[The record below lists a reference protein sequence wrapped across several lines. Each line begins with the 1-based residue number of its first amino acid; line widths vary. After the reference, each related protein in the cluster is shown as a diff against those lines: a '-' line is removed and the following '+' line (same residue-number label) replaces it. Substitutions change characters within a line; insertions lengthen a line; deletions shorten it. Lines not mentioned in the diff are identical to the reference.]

1 MKKLS
6 EQQILKQVPSWD
18 LYAKI
23 SPVVFLVAT
32 IGLWAFDVVT
42 ISTSFYIGFAL
53 FCSTMVIWWF
63 WTIYVIR
70 YLATV
75 LLTAQRH
82 LVEVKEEL
90 KIIRQDIN
98 NLDK

>member
-1 MKKLS
+1 MKAMSKQ
-6 EQQILKQVPSWD
+6 EILKQVPAWD

-23 SPVVFLVAT
+23 SPVAFLVAT
-32 IGLWAFDVVT
+32 VTLWYFNLVT

-53 FCSTMVIWWF
+53 FCFTMVIWWF

-75 LLTAQRH
+75 LLDAQQH
-82 LVEVKEEL
+82 LAEVKDEL

-98 NLDK
+98 NIDK